1 MKKVMTVF
9 ILALTLAT
17 CNSNAIEKPENLISE
32 DQMVDILYDLYVL
45 NAIKS
50 SNNDYLRERKTTPS
64 KYIYSK
70 YKIDSLQFAKSD
82 NYYASDLDDYL
93 KLYQRV
99 TKRLEQN
106 KAEMDSLIKKNPEP
120 KKSLLLAKPVPSR
133 AQVRD
138 SLRNKRSIRK
148 TLFKDSIKN

>member
-1 MKKVMTVF
+1 MKKIMMVF
-9 ILALTLAT
+9 ILALVLIN
-17 CNSNAIEKPENLISE
+17 CDSRAIEKPENLISE
-32 DQMVDILYDLYVL
+32 DQMVAILYDLYVL
-45 NAIKS
+45 NAVKAN
-50 SNNDYLRERKTTPS
+50 NNDYLRERKTTPS

-82 NYYASDLDDYL
+82 NYYASDLDDYE

-120 KKSLLLAKPVPSR
+120 KKPALAKPVSSPVKIS
-133 AQVRD
+133 D
-138 SLRNKRSIRK
+138 SLRKKRSILNPLLK
-148 TLFKDSIKN
+148 ENTKN